1 MADVLSKE
9 RSKFKGPKTP
19 LCPCWPLRCW
29 LLKGKPFCTGFPPVN
44 DVLVALEVLRRLGAR
59 VDYDAT
65 EEVAVLDTRDV
76 KETQL
81 PADLTN
87 RFRASLLFV
96 GPLLARFGRAWIQ
109 EVGGCTIGS
118 RPTDYH
124 YRGFA
129 RLGAE
134 VQGVNG
140 GGIDVVAKQLS
151 GAFMYCDLPSHTG
164 VETSLW
170 RPA

>member
-1 MADVLSKE
+1 MPPRK
-9 RSKFKGPKTP
+9 
-19 LCPCWPLRCW
+19 WPS
-29 LLKGKPFCTGFPPVN
+29 
-44 DVLVALEVLRRLGAR
+44 
-59 VDYDAT
+59 
-65 EEVAVLDTRDV
+65 LDTRDV
-76 KETQL
+76 KETRL

-140 GGIDVVAKQLS
+140 GGIDVMAKQLS
-151 GAFMYCDLPSHTG
+151 GAFMYCDLPSQYWGGKPRYGVLPSRGRIRGSKTRLPTRRSSISRRFSQRWVPKSKESGRGKCILRELTG
-164 VETSLW
+164 W
-170 RPA
+170 